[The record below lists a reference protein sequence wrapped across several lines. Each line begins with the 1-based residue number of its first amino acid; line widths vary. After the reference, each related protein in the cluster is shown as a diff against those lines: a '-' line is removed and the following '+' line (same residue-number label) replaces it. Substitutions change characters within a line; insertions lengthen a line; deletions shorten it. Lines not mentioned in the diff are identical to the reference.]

1 MSNDLNNIDPIGE
14 SLIDDIKKDEQLEH
28 DLICN
33 TGTAVDRLKKE
44 IDTLNEMIKGYE
56 TYSGNTLFINQL
68 KNLKQRMLIEITA
81 IDRNFNNYVDYSESL
96 KSES

>member
-1 MSNDLNNIDPIGE
+1 MSNFLTDIDPFGE
-14 SLIDDIKKDEQLEH
+14 SNVEPNKELEH

-44 IDTLNEMIKGYE
+44 IDKLNEMIEGYE

-68 KNLKQRMLIEITA
+68 KNLKQRMLLEILTIE
-81 IDRNFNNYVDYSESL
+81 RNFNNYVDFQETL
-96 KSES
+96 KQ

>member
-1 MSNDLNNIDPIGE
+1 MSNYLNNIDPIGE

-44 IDTLNEMIKGYE
+44 IDKLNEMIEGYE

-68 KNLKQRMLIEITA
+68 KNLKQRMLLEILTIE
-81 IDRNFNNYVDYSESL
+81 RNFNNYVDFQETL
-96 KSES
+96 KQ